1 MMVSTVVMGFPSE
14 RPPPFLQTRRTSA
27 RSRWELSKREAPQ
40 VPLRGFSIHRR
51 GWVGLLEGGWGHRA
65 VWLTAGECGGSPSRH
80 RVKKEARL

>member
-40 VPLRGFSIHRR
+40 SRYG
-51 GWVGLLEGGWGHRA
+51 A
-65 VWLTAGECGGSPSRH
+65 SPSTGAAGLAFWR
-80 RVKKEARL
+80 EAGDTAPCG